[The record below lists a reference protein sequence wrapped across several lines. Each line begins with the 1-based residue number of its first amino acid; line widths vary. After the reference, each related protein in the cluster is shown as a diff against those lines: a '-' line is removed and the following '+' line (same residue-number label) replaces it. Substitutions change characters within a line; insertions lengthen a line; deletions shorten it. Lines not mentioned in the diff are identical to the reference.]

1 MYTRKLID
9 FFFPEK
15 QITHPLPSPGPAPK
29 AEFDWPPSAED
40 LAAFSV
46 IPLHGDDGSEIAP
59 VSDVA

>member
-15 QITHPLPSPGPAPK
+15 QQIQPITKAPTAPK
-29 AEFDWPPSAED
+29 AEFDWPPSAKDME
-40 LAAFSV
+40 AFTV
-46 IPLHGDDGSEIAP
+46 VPLRADDGPETAR